1 MLKVRLIPVMTFN
14 GISLVKTK
22 QFANA
27 RTVGNPIQVARV
39 YNSRNVDEL
48 VFIDIK
54 ATEQGRKINLP
65 LVKKVIDECFM
76 PVTIGGGINTF
87 EDINDL
93 LGIGADKVLIKS
105 MALQDPDFIVKA
117 VDYFGSQCISVAVDV
132 ILDNGEYWIYQ
143 KSDNKLLMETFIDKM
158 HQCNVG
164 EFVVNA
170 VYNDGMMNGFDKELY
185 QKVIR
190 ITSKPIVALG
200 GAGTP
205 KHFTELLK
213 TNYKGALA
221 AASIY
226 HFTQYTPQDV
236 KIALKKEQIP
246 VRI

>member
-22 QFANA
+22 QFTNA

-54 ATEQGRKINLP
+54 ATEQSRKINLP

-105 MALQDPDFIVKA
+105 IALQDSDFIIKA

-132 ILDNGEYWIYQ
+132 ILDNGEYWIHQ
-143 KSDNKLLMETFIDKM
+143 KNDEKILMKTFINKM

-164 EFVVNA
+164 EFVVNS
-170 VYNDGMMNGFDKELY
+170 VNNDGMMNGFDKELY
-185 QKVIR
+185 QKVTQ

-200 GAGTP
+200 GAGNP
-205 KHFTELLK
+205 SHFTDLVQ
-213 TNYKGALA
+213 TNYNGALA

-226 HFTQYTPQDV
+226 HFTQYTPQEV
-236 KIALKKEQIP
+236 KKTLDKVQIP